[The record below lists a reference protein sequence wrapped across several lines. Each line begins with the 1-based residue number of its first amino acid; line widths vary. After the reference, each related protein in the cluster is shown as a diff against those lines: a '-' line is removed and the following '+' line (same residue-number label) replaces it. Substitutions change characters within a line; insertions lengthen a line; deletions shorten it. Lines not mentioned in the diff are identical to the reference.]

1 MQIKDRKIKF
11 GKNDETG
18 ARKFWVSFQMVL
30 EIAGQWLNALSHFLD
45 CFPFTAFLFCFC
57 FYFCCCFCYSNESCQ
72 DRRRSLLLLCHVVS
86 ASHHRDRILVRGR
99 VHVLRL
105 KSKKVYLQIYCN
117 MLIKTLDISQIT
129 YLTMTYSG

>member
-1 MQIKDRKIKF
+1 
-11 GKNDETG
+11 
-18 ARKFWVSFQMVL
+18 
-30 EIAGQWLNALSHFLD
+30 
-45 CFPFTAFLFCFC
+45 
-57 FYFCCCFCYSNESCQ
+57 
-72 DRRRSLLLLCHVVS
+72 LLLLCHVVS